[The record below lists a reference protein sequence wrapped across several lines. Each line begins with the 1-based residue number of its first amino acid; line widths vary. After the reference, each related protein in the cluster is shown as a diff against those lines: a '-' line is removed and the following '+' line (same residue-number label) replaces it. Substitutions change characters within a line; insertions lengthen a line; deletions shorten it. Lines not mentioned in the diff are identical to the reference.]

1 MSVYSRTFTIKKSDM
16 MVNLQVG
23 INITLN
29 WWQSVPTCISIYTQI
44 LYNLTMNRIYSLLV
58 MKDKNND

>member
-1 MSVYSRTFTIKKSDM
+1 